1 MSKAIAYLRANP
13 IMAGALAILIIAIV
27 YFAISSPKGPQGA
40 VSTTPG
46 AGPSQPSVSPAMPA
60 PQASPSGQA
69 PAPQASP
76 TPGPRAM
83 AAPSDAGRPDPFL
96 PIVRG
101 GPGSGA
107 RPGSVPAPP
116 PAPLPPPL
124 FPGQQQQQPAPA
136 VTPPPP
142 PKEASG
148 AVLVGIVG
156 DNGSVAIIRL
166 GRETYI
172 VSPGDVIKDKIK
184 VTVIDVA
191 KSIVIIEQEGERF
204 ELRMGG
210 VSGRNVAA

>member
-1 MSKAIAYLRANP
+1 
-13 IMAGALAILIIAIV
+13 
-27 YFAISSPKGPQGA
+27 
-40 VSTTPG
+40 
-46 AGPSQPSVSPAMPA
+46 
-60 PQASPSGQA
+60 
-69 PAPQASP
+69 
-76 TPGPRAM
+76 M
-83 AAPSDAGRPDPFL
+83 AAPSDAGRPDPFVPL
-96 PIVRG
+96 VRG

-156 DNGSVAIIRL
+156 DNGSVAIIRF

-184 VTVIDVA
+184 VTIIDVV